1 MKCPAAPVPGILA
14 KWPVF
19 VASPA
24 TFAVPLKL
32 MLKMLRAVARAVA
45 VPALPLTLVWS
56 PVFVPLRLLPV
67 TAPDAATLVGVIAPS
82 VRLMAGV
89 VVAVATVPLTP
100 FAVVTETLVTVPT
113 AESLAFSVVPL
124 MLRFVPS
131 VMPTGN
137 PVPPVLACPSSCD
150 ADKFKP

>member
-45 VPALPLTLVWS
+45 VPALPLTLV
-56 PVFVPLRLLPV
+56 
-67 TAPDAATLVGVIAPS
+67 
-82 VRLMAGV
+82 
-89 VVAVATVPLTP
+89 
-100 FAVVTETLVTVPT
+100 
-113 AESLAFSVVPL
+113 
-124 MLRFVPS
+124 
-131 VMPTGN
+131 
-137 PVPPVLACPSSCD
+137 
-150 ADKFKP
+150 